1 MSIYSEL
8 LSQPISSISI
18 DPITR
23 VMSTDSISKALEHM
37 RKEKTSHLLVFD
49 KDNLL
54 GIFTERDYLK
64 KVFLEQDDSD
74 AVITKYLTT
83 PPITLSI
90 NHTVSQ
96 ILEPMY
102 NGHFRHLPI
111 YTSKN
116 NFIGVLTAH
125 NFFNF
130 LAELLPDKLLNLP
143 PRPHQPILVEEG
155 A

>member
-1 MSIYSEL
+1 M
-8 LSQPISSISI
+8 PIL
-18 DPITR
+18 
-23 VMSTDSISKALEHM
+23 A
-37 RKEKTSHLLVFD
+37 EKTSRAGEMFPHFASICVIIRHLLVFD

-116 NFIGVLTAH
+116 NFH
-125 NFFNF
+125 
-130 LAELLPDKLLNLP
+130 
-143 PRPHQPILVEEG
+143 
-155 A
+155 